1 MKTAN
6 SLVPLAPSHLSL
18 VPSAPPVE
26 VTAQDVTDYL
36 PLVHQMVARRLRR
49 LPPNVLRDDLIAAG
63 TYGLMQALRR
73 NGHDRTPTFEGYV
86 RIRINGAI
94 VDELRSQDWLSRRE
108 RSRLARASDGP
119 APCAGVMSIED
130 LSDTQLENLHE
141 NGPSAHDRVEKSA
154 ARAAIVRAMGCL
166 TEREQRLLVLYYF
179 HAVELKDIAEE
190 FGVGASR
197 VSQLH
202 SQALAKLKIAL
213 SEATPESD
221 AA

>member
-63 TYGLMQALRR
+63 SYGLMQALRR
-73 NGHDRTPTFEGYV
+73 NGQDRGPTFIWYA
-86 RIRINGAI
+86 RIRIDGAI
-94 VDELRSQDWLSRRE
+94 VDELRSQDWLSRRA

-119 APCAGVMSIED
+119 APCPGVMSIED

-141 NGPSAHDRVEKSA
+141 DGPSAHSHVEESA
-154 ARAAIVRAMGCL
+154 ARAAIVRAMACL
-166 TEREQRLLVLYYF
+166 TERERRLLTLHYF
-179 HAVELKDIAEE
+179 QAVELKDIAEE
-190 FGVGASR
+190 FGVSASR

-202 SQALAKLKIAL
+202 SQALAKLKIAI
-213 SEATPESD
+213 SQATPKRD

>member
-63 TYGLMQALRR
+63 SYGLMQALRR
-73 NGHDRTPTFEGYV
+73 NGQDRGPTFIWYA
-86 RIRINGAI
+86 RIRIDGAI
-94 VDELRSQDWLSRRE
+94 VDELRSQDWLSRRA

-119 APCAGVMSIED
+119 APCPGVMSIED
-130 LSDTQLENLHE
+130 LSDTHWKISTRMGLPHTAMSRRARRAPRSSGPWLALR
-141 NGPSAHDRVEKSA
+141 NGS
-154 ARAAIVRAMGCL
+154 
-166 TEREQRLLVLYYF
+166 
-179 HAVELKDIAEE
+179 
-190 FGVGASR
+190 VGS
-197 VSQLH
+197 
-202 SQALAKLKIAL
+202 
-213 SEATPESD
+213 
-221 AA
+221 